1 MLHVCW
7 LNKYR
12 ETIAWFSWPFFIL
25 AFAWFYLWGISRGF
39 AMETWVLA
47 VTVINFFTILLAE
60 QILPRHREMNALTD
74 KQSLNDIGHGILQG
88 ASKPIMQTLVI
99 ILFASIADWRITHFG
114 NLWPSELPFAA
125 QFMLA
130 FMIATLMDYLVHRS
144 YHVFDR
150 LWWFHAVHHDTPQ
163 MHIMKSARIH
173 VGEEIINST
182 IKPLPLILLGAPTD
196 IVVFLGMWL
205 VFDGNLSH
213 SNIHQRYPS
222 WFHYVIGTV
231 QLHNLHHAVD
241 RQYQDSNF
249 CGSTPVWDILFRTF
263 NHPDKSTFGDM
274 GLKDNP
280 VPPGFFQ
287 QLLFPFKAQFNTP
300 PHPYSADAA
309 DSTFKRSTL

>member
-1 MLHVCW
+1 MAKH
-7 LNKYR
+7 R
-12 ETIAWFSWPFFIL
+12 DTIAWFSWPFFIL
-25 AFAWFYLWGISRGF
+25 GFAWFYLWGIWQGI
-39 AMETWVLA
+39 AMEKWVFA
-47 VTVINFFTILLAE
+47 VTVINFFAILLAE
-60 QILPRHREMNALTD
+60 QILPRNRQMNALSD

-88 ASKPIMQTLVI
+88 ASKPVMQALLIVGLATLNN
-99 ILFASIADWRITHFG
+99 WRMDNIG
-114 NLWPSELPFAA
+114 NIWPGQWSFAA
-125 QFMLA
+125 QFILA

-144 YHVFDR
+144 YHIVDR

-182 IKPLPLILLGAPTD
+182 LKPLPLVLLGAPTEV
-196 IVVFLGMWL
+196 VVFLGMWL

-241 RQYQDSNF
+241 RKYQDSNF
-249 CGSTPVWDILFRTF
+249 CGSIPLWDILFRTF
-263 NHPDKSTFGDM
+263 NHPDKCPRAEM

-280 VPPGFFQ
+280 VPPGFLQ
-287 QLLFPFKAQFNTP
+287 QLLFPFKAQFKIP
-300 PHPYSADAA
+300 PHPYSTHPTNT
-309 DSTFKRSTL
+309 TFERSKS